1 MQVLLNQVIKWE
13 GKLEACKGY
22 TNMDYSK
29 PIHLTNDP
37 DYKLPTEVIAETVM
51 ISAQSNQEIKQ
62 KVPTQ

>member
-51 ISAQSNQEIKQ
+51 ISA
-62 KVPTQ
+62 